1 MKTLN
6 KFRIKLESLVCSL
19 TAHERLLCDRPRAVG
34 TRVGHGAVMSET
46 APPTRSPRPAQ
57 DRPGGRSAVFSPS
70 WGGCVHRRG
79 GGCSGQGP
87 GCRPEPSAL
96 TVEPDCDVVCG
107 WPAGPVSEGRGGT
120 PSPAFIICRL
130 LDHSHSDWR
139 EMVPHCGFDLHFSDN
154 E

>member
-107 WPAGPVSEGRGGT
+107 WPAGPVSEGRGGLAGGGVCKGPG
-120 PSPAFIICRL
+120 PSL
-130 LDHSHSDWR
+130 S
-139 EMVPHCGFDLHFSDN
+139 
-154 E
+154 